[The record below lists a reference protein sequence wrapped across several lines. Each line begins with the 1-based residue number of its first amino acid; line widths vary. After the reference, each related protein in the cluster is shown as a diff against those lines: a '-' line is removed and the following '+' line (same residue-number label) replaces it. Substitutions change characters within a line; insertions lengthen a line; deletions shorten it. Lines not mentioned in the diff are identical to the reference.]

1 MVRVNQYGMLSIV
14 IVAFAVNL
22 AAQTLPSSYYGQ
34 LSFDYAGTM
43 NGSFNA
49 GATELPDTLVPPT
62 SFAGGIIFSF
72 NDTTHILMP
81 AYQQI
86 TDSTYDVFIIYLCD
100 DGGGVE
106 PQTWTLPGDITDLQA
121 LAAFIPGI
129 DSAFVAGLLNLVA
142 DTTGGI
148 PALDLLLGQL
158 IDEIAP
164 YTYFAA
170 TGTIQ
175 LDIIS
180 PDTIGG
186 VFAGSFLQAG
196 FPPPFITV
204 TNGAFN
210 FQGAI
215 LPPLATTPEDVLPSQ
230 VKLHAAYPNPFNAS
244 VTLGYF
250 LSRSAAI
257 EFAVF
262 DLSGRQVAEL
272 DKGYRQAGNNSL
284 TWTANDFSSG
294 VYLVRLNT
302 ANSSQFQKVLLLK

>member
-1 MVRVNQYGMLSIV
+1 MLSIV

-86 TDSTYDVFIIYLCD
+86 TDSTYDVLIIYLRD
-100 DGGGVE
+100 DSGGVE
-106 PQTWTLPGDITDLQA
+106 PQTWTLLGDITDLQA
-121 LAAFIPGI
+121 LAAFMPGI
-129 DSAFVAGLLNLVA
+129 DSAFVASLLNLVV
-142 DTTGGI
+142 DTSGGI
-148 PALDLLLGQL
+148 PALDSLLGQL

-170 TGTIQ
+170 AGNIQ

-186 VFAGSFLQAG
+186 IFAGSFLQAG

-210 FQGAI
+210 FQGAV
-215 LPPLATTPEDVLPSQ
+215 LPPVATTPEDVLPSQ

-244 VTLGYF
+244 VILGYSLNQPTSIE
-250 LSRSAAI
+250 LSI
-257 EFAVF
+257 F
-262 DLSGRQVAEL
+262 DLSGRQIAEL
-272 DKGYRQAGNNSL
+272 DKGYRQAGNYFL
-284 TWTANDFSSG
+284 TWTAKGISSG
-294 VYLVRLNT
+294 VYLVQL
-302 ANSSQFQKVLLLK
+302 NSSVSFTTQKVLFLK

>member
-62 SFAGGIIFSF
+62 SFAGGIIFSV
-72 NDTTHILMP
+72 NDTTHILIP

-86 TDSTYDVFIIYLCD
+86 TDSTYDVFIIYLRD

-129 DSAFVAGLLNLVA
+129 DSAFVASLLNLVA

-170 TGTIQ
+170 AGTIQ

-210 FQGAI
+210 FQGVV
-215 LPPLATTPEDVLPSQ
+215 LPPVATIYEDILTSRVELQ
-230 VKLHAAYPNPFNAS
+230 TAYPNPFNAS
-244 VTLGYF
+244 LILGYSLNQPTLIE
-250 LSRSAAI
+250 LSI
-257 EFAVF
+257 F

-272 DKGYRQAGNNSL
+272 DRGYRQAGNHSL
-284 TWTANDFSSG
+284 TWTADDFSSG
-294 VYLVRLNT
+294 VYLIRLNT